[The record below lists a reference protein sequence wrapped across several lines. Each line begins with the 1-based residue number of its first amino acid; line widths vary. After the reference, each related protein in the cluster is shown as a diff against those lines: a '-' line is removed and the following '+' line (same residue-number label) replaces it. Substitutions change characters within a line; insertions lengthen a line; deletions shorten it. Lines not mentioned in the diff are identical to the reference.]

1 MKEVKK
7 CSISGVAFTMDADA
21 YEALET
27 YLESLKT
34 TYKDTADGAEIV
46 ADIEARIAELILSAQ
61 DNTRIVEKPL
71 ILNIIRQMGSAE
83 DISRESVDRDLH
95 CDTPRIPR
103 RLYRDTENA
112 KLGGVCAGIGKYF
125 DIDPVWVRLGL
136 FLPLLFTCFG
146 WIPFLHWFSPMFG
159 NLFGIFLICYFIM
172 WFAVPAPRTA
182 RQKLEMNGER
192 ITAQSIGDVTSAA
205 ACADPDARAKPIIA
219 EAVSVFGKVVLI
231 LLKIF
236 AGFLVFGL
244 IMGACAL
251 IIGLFAVIV
260 GGESLFAPEIL
271 GNTVSIWVASLG
283 ILAVLIPLILLI
295 YVLMCL
301 IASRKPGGKT
311 VLAIFL
317 LWLAS
322 IIAVS
327 CVAIRENVGDK
338 FRTKREVLEQV
349 FQSEIVIDGDT
360 TTLERLLEDYDDESV
375 IEEGRKTLHIS
386 VPSKSID
393 ITVDKK
399 QGELRVNADG
409 RKVSV
414 KASET
419 GNEAS
424 VTIRRETDAADSAK
438 TTRGSAARTL

>member
-172 WFAVPAPRTA
+172 WFAVPAARSA
-182 RQKLEMNGER
+182 RQKLEMNGEK
-192 ITAQSIGDVTSAA
+192 ITAQSIGEVTAA
-205 ACADPDARAKPIIA
+205 TATACAEPDAKAKPIVA
-219 EAVSVFGKVVLI
+219 EVVSVFGKVVLI
-231 LLKIF
+231 LLKII
-236 AGFLVFGL
+236 AGFIVFGL
-244 IMGACAL
+244 IMAACAL
-251 IIGLFAVIV
+251 IIGMFALIV
-260 GGESLFAPEIL
+260 GGEGFFTPAVF
-271 GNTVSIWVASLG
+271 GNTVSIWIASLG
-283 ILAVLIPLILLI
+283 ILATLIPIILLI

-301 IASRKPGGKT
+301 IASRKPGG
-311 VLAIFL
+311 
-317 LWLAS
+317 
-322 IIAVS
+322 
-327 CVAIRENVGDK
+327 
-338 FRTKREVLEQV
+338 
-349 FQSEIVIDGDT
+349 
-360 TTLERLLEDYDDESV
+360 
-375 IEEGRKTLHIS
+375 
-386 VPSKSID
+386 
-393 ITVDKK
+393 
-399 QGELRVNADG
+399 
-409 RKVSV
+409 
-414 KASET
+414 
-419 GNEAS
+419 
-424 VTIRRETDAADSAK
+424 
-438 TTRGSAARTL
+438 

>member
-7 CSISGVAFTMDADA
+7 CSISGVAFTMDTDA
-21 YEALET
+21 YEALAA
-27 YLESLKT
+27 YLDSLKKS
-34 TYKDTADGAEIV
+34 YKDTADGAEIV

-61 DNTRIVEKPL
+61 DNTRVVEKPL
-71 ILNIIRQMGSAE
+71 ILNIIQQMGSAE
-83 DISRESVDRDLH
+83 DISDQGADRDLH

-136 FLPLLFTCFG
+136 FLPLLLTCFG
-146 WIPFLHWFSPMFG
+146 WLPFLHWFSPMFG

-205 ACADPDARAKPIIA
+205 ACTDPDARAKPIIA

-271 GNTVSIWVASLG
+271 GNSVSIWVASLG

-301 IASRKPGGKT
+301 IASRKPGGRT

-317 LWLAS
+317 VWLAS

-338 FRTKREVLEQV
+338 FRKKRDAIEQV
-349 FQSEIVIDGDT
+349 FRSEIVIDGDT

-375 IEEGRKTLHIS
+375 IEEGRKTLHIA

-393 ITVDKK
+393 ITVDKNR
-399 QGELRVNADG
+399 GSLHVNADG
-409 RKVSV
+409 REVSV
-414 KASET
+414 QAGEKDGKASV
-419 GNEAS
+419 S
-424 VTIRRETDAADSAK
+424 ISAGEK
-438 TTRGSAARTL
+438 TGSAAEAAE